1 MEISIQSGRMC
12 GTCVWLCCTVMSS
25 QDVNSVHEL
34 SSVYLLI
41 KSDSSV
47 TVTPNP
53 RMSMCARSTLYRHCP
68 KKWHS
73 FCYSFLIACL
83 INHIILVFVQFSNLP
98 QSANLFKS
106 SSKNTETSESVFES
120 YMIDQKIKDI
130 QKKILGTDT
139 KKTLIQ
145 NVRNNLQYHKSTCL
159 LCPDSRLLTLSEQ
172 CNKDQLPSTTGISQK
187 KKLTLLD

>member
-1 MEISIQSGRMC
+1 MAEPLGPSIQEKLKFLLILHR
-12 GTCVWLCCTVMSS
+12 S
-25 QDVNSVHEL
+25 QDLDGNIHSVRTYVCYLCLALLHSNELIGCEL
-34 SSVYLLI
+34 SPKLCSVYLLI

-83 INHIILVFVQFSNLP
+83 INHIILVFVRFSNLP

-130 QKKILGTDT
+130 
-139 KKTLIQ
+139 
-145 NVRNNLQYHKSTCL
+145 
-159 LCPDSRLLTLSEQ
+159 
-172 CNKDQLPSTTGISQK
+172 
-187 KKLTLLD
+187 